1 MFFASSP
8 KTKIIRD
15 IFFRP
20 NGHPEIYTK
29 KINYFQFTMTVS
41 CPLQV
46 LIKAERKGIE
56 PSLSRLIM
64 NVIQPGD
71 HCIDIGANY
80 GFITFVMAKKVGA
93 KGYVYSFESDSNIYK
108 ILNKNVELNNLN
120 EVCSIENYFIS
131 NSSNGAMKM
140 IDDIFYHNTNKI
152 KIIKIDT
159 DGSDYNCL
167 LGAEGL
173 IKRDMPL
180 IIIEMNENGRKI
192 YHKLNILG
200 YKYFYDQCYHSVNI
214 EDTPPNLI
222 ASTKSLISY

>member
-1 MFFASSP
+1 MKINITYFQRIKYYIYIIIHQLISKKALMFFASSP

-20 NGHPEIYTK
+20 DGHSEIYTK

-64 NVIQPGD
+64 NAIQPDD

-80 GFITFVMAKKVGA
+80 GFITFVMAKTVGS

-108 ILNKNVELNNLN
+108 ILRKMGMEVLLDDRPDRLGAKFKDAELLGIPIQIVVGLKNLGEGK
-120 EVCSIENYFIS
+120 IEIKLRKTGESLLVSYPEEI
-131 NSSNGAMKM
+131 A
-140 IDDIFYHNTNKI
+140 DIFGI
-152 KIIKIDT
+152 L
-159 DGSDYNCL
+159 S
-167 LGAEGL
+167 
-173 IKRDMPL
+173 
-180 IIIEMNENGRKI
+180 
-192 YHKLNILG
+192 KL
-200 YKYFYDQCYHSVNI
+200 
-214 EDTPPNLI
+214 
-222 ASTKSLISY
+222 